1 MPTPPRVPDEH
12 YISEARRI
20 LDQPQ
25 PEVPE
30 EIAAAAADAP
40 EEESGNETEVEWG
53 GSLTSY
59 SSYEVCEIPDLETA
73 RKEAEAVAAQT
84 KWLEQRRLQ
93 APPLYAA
100 GVAGSTARSSADS
113 KGPAVEAE
121 LNKALDLCERIQGA
135 LSQSS
140 QQPKP
145 PSTTEV
151 VDERPEEE
159 RDDRSTTGH
168 RRDAAADGCSSESD
182 ASVEYR
188 SSEPSAAERPA
199 AAGKARAG
207 PTPDRRHAL
216 LQQSLQ
222 QTANVGGAQ
231 GQVPP
236 LQSAG
241 TPAGS
246 SKPVNHIDVLK
257 SVKLPQSLKD
267 RDQWERFSFQVETYL
282 ALLDENFPADL
293 DNARKLTNFVDPV
306 DMTDEAKSRGRQ
318 LFAMLNSWTQESAVA
333 SKIARGIRDQ
343 NGFEF
348 WRLLWR
354 EMAPDNHSKSLVW
367 RRSLLSPKFPAKEA
381 EFSAALQEWEAD
393 RDKYEAEY
401 GPSKATSDEDKRAVV
416 LTEAPT
422 ALKQHLS
429 IHIGTLSTYQ
439 SVREVVV
446 SYLQAKQ
453 VWRPSAAYAGVT
465 ARTRDPDAMD
475 ISLVGDGKG
484 KGKGKDGKGKDN
496 KNGKGKE
503 AKGKEAKGK
512 GKDSHSNK
520 GEGSLRHM
528 LENRPYH

>member
-1 MPTPPRVPDEH
+1 MTTGERRVRSAPPPEEAEASLVPQQARQPEPIPEEELEEVLEEEQPSSSSVRVPTPPRVPDEH

-73 RKEAEAVAAQT
+73 RQEAEAVAAQT

-113 KGPAVEAE
+113 KGPAVEAQ

-159 RDDRSTTGH
+159 SDDRSTTGH

-207 PTPDRRHAL
+207 PTPDRRH
-216 LQQSLQ
+216 
-222 QTANVGGAQ
+222 
-231 GQVPP
+231 
-236 LQSAG
+236 G
-241 TPAGS
+241 TIAA
-246 SKPVNHIDVLK
+246 I
-257 SVKLPQSLKD
+257 
-267 RDQWERFSFQVETYL
+267 L
-282 ALLDENFPADL
+282 A
-293 DNARKLTNFVDPV
+293 
-306 DMTDEAKSRGRQ
+306 
-318 LFAMLNSWTQESAVA
+318 
-333 SKIARGIRDQ
+333 
-343 NGFEF
+343 
-348 WRLLWR
+348 
-354 EMAPDNHSKSLVW
+354 
-367 RRSLLSPKFPAKEA
+367 
-381 EFSAALQEWEAD
+381 AD
-393 RDKYEAEY
+393 RERRRR
-401 GPSKATSDEDKRAVV
+401 PRASSP
-416 LTEAPT
+416 APERGNT
-422 ALKQHLS
+422 RRKQ
-429 IHIGTLSTYQ
+429 
-439 SVREVVV
+439 
-446 SYLQAKQ
+446 
-453 VWRPSAAYAGVT
+453 
-465 ARTRDPDAMD
+465 
-475 ISLVGDGKG
+475 
-484 KGKGKDGKGKDN
+484 
-496 KNGKGKE
+496 
-503 AKGKEAKGK
+503 
-512 GKDSHSNK
+512 
-520 GEGSLRHM
+520 
-528 LENRPYH
+528 

>member
-1 MPTPPRVPDEH
+1 MAGTVVPERPLPPPGRKRQPGQPELQGEIADSLRTGIAVEIDQTEPQQGEIGPPEPSRHPRVTTGERRVRSAPPPEEAEASLVPQQARQPEPIPEEELEEVLEEEQPSSSSVRVPTPPRVPDEH
-12 YISEARRI
+12 YIQTLLLARQLPRLRSLLEPPAEAGLELMRRAAKARRI

-30 EIAAAAADAP
+30 EIAAAAADEP

-73 RKEAEAVAAQT
+73 RQEAEAVAAQT

-159 RDDRSTTGH
+159 HDDRSTTGH

-207 PTPDRRHAL
+207 PTPDRRH
-216 LQQSLQ
+216 
-222 QTANVGGAQ
+222 
-231 GQVPP
+231 
-236 LQSAG
+236 G
-241 TPAGS
+241 TIAA
-246 SKPVNHIDVLK
+246 I
-257 SVKLPQSLKD
+257 
-267 RDQWERFSFQVETYL
+267 L
-282 ALLDENFPADL
+282 A
-293 DNARKLTNFVDPV
+293 
-306 DMTDEAKSRGRQ
+306 
-318 LFAMLNSWTQESAVA
+318 
-333 SKIARGIRDQ
+333 
-343 NGFEF
+343 
-348 WRLLWR
+348 
-354 EMAPDNHSKSLVW
+354 
-367 RRSLLSPKFPAKEA
+367 
-381 EFSAALQEWEAD
+381 AD
-393 RDKYEAEY
+393 RERRRR
-401 GPSKATSDEDKRAVV
+401 PRASSP
-416 LTEAPT
+416 APERGNT
-422 ALKQHLS
+422 RRKQ
-429 IHIGTLSTYQ
+429 
-439 SVREVVV
+439 
-446 SYLQAKQ
+446 
-453 VWRPSAAYAGVT
+453 
-465 ARTRDPDAMD
+465 
-475 ISLVGDGKG
+475 
-484 KGKGKDGKGKDN
+484 
-496 KNGKGKE
+496 
-503 AKGKEAKGK
+503 
-512 GKDSHSNK
+512 
-520 GEGSLRHM
+520 
-528 LENRPYH
+528 